1 MSRPLKLATLLVGYG
16 PIGPGVIAALILDS
30 REVDIASHVHELIEG
45 VGTDVICGA
54 ADMEKAFL
62 AVNPACRAQ
71 GTFQGSGW
79 LGIETCFAG

>member
-1 MSRPLKLATLLVGYG
+1 VLKLQGANGILESQRLCVDSS
-16 PIGPGVIAALILDS
+16 AALILDS
-30 REVDIASHVHELIEG
+30 REIDIASHVHELIEG

-54 ADMEKAFL
+54 ADMEMVFL

-71 GTFQGSGW
+71 GTFQGCGW